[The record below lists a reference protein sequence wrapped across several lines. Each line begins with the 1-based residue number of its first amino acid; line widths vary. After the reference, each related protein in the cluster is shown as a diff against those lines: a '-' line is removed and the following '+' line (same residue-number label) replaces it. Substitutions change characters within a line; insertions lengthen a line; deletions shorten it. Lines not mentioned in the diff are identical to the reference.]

1 MNYCKKCL
9 FPETKPDLYFDDNG
23 ICDSCHSADRK
34 HGILNAIDWDQ
45 KAKQFEELVEN
56 AKQIKKGSYDC
67 IVPVSGGKDSTYQ
80 VLQAKNKHGMKVLAV
95 TFDQFDQTD
104 IGKYDIKI
112 LQEIGVDHVHFTL
125 SPIVVKSLVKKGFE
139 LVGDPY
145 WVNHVGMFTV
155 PYIMAVNFQVPLVIF
170 GENPQLEY
178 GGPEASKDSFI
189 MDKRWRQEFGGMRGL
204 RESDMIDTEIS
215 EADLSALK
223 FPSDEQMTD
232 ARVTGVFYGSFYKWD
247 IGNQLPLV
255 EKVGWKRLPEPPK
268 GSWVDYENCDMR
280 YIDIRERIKFLK
292 FGYGRATDQ
301 INIEIRNGR
310 ISREQGLIV
319 AKEID
324 GEVSR
329 KNEDDFCNFIGIS
342 REEYLTNIDSFVNR
356 NIFNITRKGEYK
368 LKENR
373 V

>member
-9 FPETKPDLYFDDNG
+9 FPETKPDLYFDDAG

-34 HGILNAIDWDQ
+34 HGLLNAIDWKK
-45 KAKQFEELVEN
+45 KAKQFEDLVEN
-56 AKQIKKGSYDC
+56 AKKIKKGIYDC

-80 VLQAKNKHGMKVLAV
+80 VLRAKNKHGMKVLAV

-104 IGKYDIKI
+104 IGRYNLKI
-112 LQEIGVDHVHFTL
+112 LQEIGVDHIHFTL
-125 SPIVVKSLVKKGFE
+125 SPIVVKKLVKKGLE

-155 PYIMAVNFQVPLVIF
+155 PYLMAVNFQTPLVIY

-178 GGPEASKDSFI
+178 GGPEASRDSFI

-204 RESDMIDTEIS
+204 RESDMIDLEIN
-215 EADLSALK
+215 EADLLALN
-223 FPSDEQMTD
+223 FPADEKMKD
-232 ARVTGVFYGSFYKWD
+232 ANVMGVFYGSFYKWD
-247 IGNQLPLV
+247 IGKQLPLV
-255 EKVGWKRLPEPPK
+255 EEIGWKRLSRPPE

-280 YIDIRERIKFLK
+280 FIDIRERIKFLK

-310 ISREQGLIV
+310 ISREEGLSIV
-319 AKEID
+319 KKTD
-324 GEVSR
+324 GKVSR
-329 KNEDDFCNFIGIS
+329 KNENDFCNFLEIS
-342 REEYLTNIDSFVNR
+342 KQEYLAIIDSFVNK
-356 NIFNITRKGEYK
+356 NIFSTLQLGEYR
-368 LKENR
+368 LKHER